1 MAGVTQKSSIAAFPL
16 WCLQKQDGWV
26 QRSETNMK
34 DIGLFIFNTELEV
47 KQGR

>member
-34 DIGLFIFNTELEV
+34 DIVGISIASWLVHL
-47 KQGR
+47 